1 MNDYL
6 NFWKVEQPV
15 FLRPVEGGELY
26 VTPALKPMLE
36 RLLVFCR
43 QNHGIVLVTGEAGT
57 GKTTLARWLYD
68 SIETSTHE
76 VLLTSMVHKEL
87 GEGWLTPRIAQLMG
101 VKAEGTPA
109 EVIRATAAR
118 LDELIAE
125 RRRLVVMIDAAHL
138 AAAPEA
144 WTELVSLLNLQSHAS
159 HCLSFVLIGEPSLR
173 EVIDQAP
180 SLSTKLAFA
189 MPLARLGREET
200 EAYVLHRLKL
210 AGLATTF
217 DGEALDLIHMQ
228 SRGVVAH
235 VNALAENCLV
245 EACLRQGRRIT
256 ADVAHAA
263 GSFLS
268 LGAHETGLPEI
279 RAAAGDLPPLTRT
292 TTNRRT
298 ELPPPPKPPEA
309 KPEGRAD
316 SPSIKLSSLFKSK
329 T

>member
-6 NFWKVEQPV
+6 QYWKVEQPV

-26 VTPALKPMLE
+26 VTAALKPLLD

-43 QNHGIVLVTGEAGT
+43 QNHGIVLMTGEAGT
-57 GKTTLARWLYD
+57 GKTTLARWIFD

-87 GEGWLTPRIAQLMG
+87 KEGWLTPRIAQLMG
-101 VKAEGTPA
+101 VKADGTPA

-125 RRRLVVMIDAAHL
+125 RRRLVVMIDAAHW
-138 AAAPEA
+138 AASPEA
-144 WTELVSLLNLQSHAS
+144 WGELVSLLNLQSHAS

-173 EVIDQAP
+173 DVIDQAP
-180 SLSTKLAFA
+180 SLTTKLAFA
-189 MPLARLGREET
+189 MPLARLTREET
-200 EAYVLHRLKL
+200 EAYVHHRLKQ
-210 AGLATTF
+210 AGLAVTF
-217 DGEALDLIHMQ
+217 DAEALDLIHML
-228 SRGVVAH
+228 SRGVIAL
-235 VNALAENCLV
+235 VNSLAENCLV
-245 EACLRQGRRIT
+245 EACQRQGRRIT
-256 ADVAHAA
+256 ADVARAA
-263 GSFLS
+263 GSFLA
-268 LGAHETGLPEI
+268 LGSHEPSLPEI
-279 RAAAGDLPPLTRT
+279 RAAAGDLPPVARATTR
-292 TTNRRT
+292 RS

-316 SPSIKLSSLFKSK
+316 SSSIKLSSLFKSK